1 MSKDSSSA
9 HIKKGMLA
17 AGSSIL
23 GHYGQ
28 DMRRSTLHNETGN
41 VEIYR
46 VSEETRKKGS
56 LSFSTFSITSITTL
70 SIISASR
77 NIKNKSTKG

>member
-17 AGSSIL
+17 TGSNIL
-23 GHYGQ
+23 GHNGH

-56 LSFSTFSITSITTL
+56 
-70 SIISASR
+70 
-77 NIKNKSTKG
+77 